1 MHRAGRGTHPGH
13 RRTEVAHQRGTLPCV
28 IGGPCAAGLR
38 RSAGSDRRSRR
49 RRRREGR
56 QAPAPDRASH
66 TVDEYRS
73 DAKLRELT
81 FARCAKDP
89 ASRDVLPDCINA
101 REAER
106 LEGVGSL
113 RKLAPLELPIPPR
126 TDSPQQELK
135 QKD

>member
-1 MHRAGRGTHPGH
+1 MKFRPGVQH
-13 RRTEVAHQRGTLPCV
+13 VRVCLGLVVTLTSAV
-28 IGGPCAAGLR
+28 GCA
-38 RSAGSDRRSRR
+38 
-49 RRRREGR
+49 
-56 QAPAPDRASH
+56 PVPDRASH
-66 TVDEYRS
+66 TVDEYRT

-113 RKLAPLELPIPPR
+113 RKLAPLALPNPPH
-126 TDSPQQELK
+126 TDSPAQELK